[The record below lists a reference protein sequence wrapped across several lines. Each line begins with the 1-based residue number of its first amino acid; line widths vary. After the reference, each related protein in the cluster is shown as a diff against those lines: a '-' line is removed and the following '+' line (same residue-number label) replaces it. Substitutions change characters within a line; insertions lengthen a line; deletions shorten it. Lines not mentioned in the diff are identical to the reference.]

1 MQKNK
6 KREKMSNNINL
17 ITPEQFCLIYGVPL
31 QTQAKWRMKK
41 GDGIK
46 LPYIKLGRRVFYKK
60 DSIEALVNSLEVNS
74 IASINTDTI
83 KDKR

>member
-1 MQKNK
+1 MI
-6 KREKMSNNINL
+6 ENL
-17 ITPEQFCLIYGVPL
+17 ITPEQFCLMYGVPI

-46 LPYIKLGRRVFYKK
+46 LPYIKLGRRVFYKR

-74 IASINTDTI
+74 IASINTNTI

>member
-1 MQKNK
+1 MLKNIIK
-6 KREKMSNNINL
+6 KGKYMIENL

-46 LPYIKLGRRVFYKK
+46 LPYIKLGRRVFYKT

-74 IASINTDTI
+74 IASINTNTI